1 MDKSTI
7 EKKVD
12 NLEEEIK
19 STKTKQADLFNK
31 MAIVLGRLRNEIS
44 GIKVIVTNNTQC
56 ITENRRKSD
65 TDIKD
70 IITKIN
76 NLEKMAKEAE
86 EYIEEQ
92 KKKEI
97 KNNAI
102 KDYIKEN
109 KEKIAWILGI
119 IGSIVAIVFT
129 IMGHYK

>member
-109 KEKIAWILGI
+109 KEKIAWMLGI
-119 IGSIVAIVFT
+119 IGSIIAIIFT